1 MSFEIQGILHKK
13 YDTESKTATFQ
24 TRELVITTEE
34 NYPQY
39 IKFQLTQ
46 ERCAALDAYQ
56 EGEKIKVY
64 FDLKG
69 REWQGKYLTNL
80 NAWKLEKV
88 SGTNPPPAPQEK
100 SVSNFDT
107 FESISEDMPDFGD
120 LPF

>member
-1 MSFEIQGILHKK
+1 MSFEIQGLLHKK
-13 YDTESKTATFQ
+13 FDTESKTSTFQ
-24 TRELVITTEE
+24 TRDLVITTEE
-34 NYPQY
+34 TYPQY

-46 ERCAALDAYQ
+46 ERCGILDSYA
-56 EGEKIKVY
+56 EGEKVKVF
-64 FDLKG
+64 FDLRG

-88 SGTNPPPAPQEK
+88 AAVANAPVQEK
-100 SVSNFDT
+100 TMGDFDT

>member
-1 MSFEIQGILHKK
+1 MSFEIQGVLHKK
-13 YDTESKTATFQ
+13 YDTESKTSSFQ
-24 TRELVITTEE
+24 TRDLVIMTEE

-39 IKFQLTQ
+39 VKFQLTQ
-46 ERCAALDAYQ
+46 ERCAALDGYQ
-56 EGEKIKVY
+56 EGEKIKVH

-88 SGTNPPPAPQEK
+88 SGTAAPPPQEK

-107 FESISEDMPDFGD
+107 FESISDDMPDFGD

>member
-13 YDTESKTATFQ
+13 YDTESKTASFQ
-24 TRELVITTEE
+24 TRDLVLMTEE

-46 ERCAALDAYQ
+46 ERCGALDGYE
-56 EGEKIKVY
+56 EGEKIKVH
-64 FDLKG
+64 FDLRG
-69 REWQGKYLTNL
+69 REWQGKFLTNL

-88 SGTNPPPAPQEK
+88 SGTSAPTPPQEK

-107 FESISEDMPDFGD
+107 FESISDDMPDFGD